1 MPTTIAFIGLGAMGL
16 PIASR
21 LLEAGHRLRIYN
33 RTREKAASLV
43 ARGAELVDT
52 PAAAVEPDGLVLT
65 MLADDAALEA
75 VTTGVDG
82 ILDRLGEGGVHASF
96 STIAPRTARRLAETH
111 AGKNASYVSAP
122 VFGRPEA
129 AVAGTLA
136 VVMAGDAVGMERL
149 RPILPAISRAVYD
162 FGGDPGAANAVK
174 LAGNFLIASAMQA
187 MAEAFTFGEKQGLE
201 RGQLSKLFAE
211 TLFDCPVYRNYGQ
224 AIADQVYRPA
234 GFRLPLG
241 LKDIRLVLQTAE
253 DARVPMPFAHILYQ
267 SFLSLLAQGHEDLDW
282 SALGYAV
289 SRSAGLAETAAP
301 Q

>member
-1 MPTTIAFIGLGAMGL
+1 M
-16 PIASR
+16 
-21 LLEAGHRLRIYN
+21 
-33 RTREKAASLV
+33 
-43 ARGAELVDT
+43 VDT

-96 STIAPRTARRLAETH
+96 STIAPRTARRVAEAH
-111 AGKNASYVSAP
+111 AGKNACYVSAP

-149 RPILPAISRAVYD
+149 RPILPAISRAFYD

-174 LAGNFLIASAMQA
+174 LAGNLLIASAMQA

-224 AIADQVYRPA
+224 ACRSGV
-234 GFRLPLG
+234 
-241 LKDIRLVLQTAE
+241 
-253 DARVPMPFAHILYQ
+253 
-267 SFLSLLAQGHEDLDW
+267 
-282 SALGYAV
+282 
-289 SRSAGLAETAAP
+289 SAGRLSAPARTEGHPARAADRRRRSRADAFRAHLVSVVSLVARP
-301 Q
+301 GP

>member
-96 STIAPRTARRLAETH
+96 STIAPRTARRLAEAH

-122 VFGRPEA
+122 VLAARRPQ
-129 AVAGTLA
+129 
-136 VVMAGDAVGMERL
+136 
-149 RPILPAISRAVYD
+149 LPARWRWSW
-162 FGGDPGAANAVK
+162 
-174 LAGNFLIASAMQA
+174 
-187 MAEAFTFGEKQGLE
+187 
-201 RGQLSKLFAE
+201 
-211 TLFDCPVYRNYGQ
+211 
-224 AIADQVYRPA
+224 PA
-234 GFRLPLG
+234 
-241 LKDIRLVLQTAE
+241 T
-253 DARVPMPFAHILYQ
+253 
-267 SFLSLLAQGHEDLDW
+267 
-282 SALGYAV
+282 
-289 SRSAGLAETAAP
+289 RSAWSGCGPSCRRSAEPSTISAATP
-301 Q
+301 ALPTP